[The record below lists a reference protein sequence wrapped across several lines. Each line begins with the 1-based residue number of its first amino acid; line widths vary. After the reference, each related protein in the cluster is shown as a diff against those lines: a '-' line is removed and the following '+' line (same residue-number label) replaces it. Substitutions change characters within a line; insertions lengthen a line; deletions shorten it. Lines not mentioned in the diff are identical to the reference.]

1 MAGKRFQGD
10 HGCCRDRADGSCAL
24 AMVGRLSEERVG
36 ELAEDIWTASTGRV
50 VPARPSPDARS
61 SRPGASAEAVYRRR
75 RHQEREAWRP
85 GWPRRAGIVA
95 VAAGGVGLL
104 TGLAVGAWL
113 GWQLAL
119 LVALVTGW
127 RLRFRPSAGTRVWR
141 RQAVMQRAT
150 AGALGPL
157 EQAGYLVLHDIT
169 LPGWPAG
176 LDHLVVGSTG
186 IWVLGS
192 WQRGRLVLLRNRSSP
207 WSACGAT
214 AGPLR
219 ELHWQATAIAD
230 TLAAGTSIPVR
241 PLLCVHGGAR
251 PGTARSLQG
260 LRVATPRQLADVVR
274 QPPPPPP
281 REIERGHRARSG
293 GAPPGGLSAA
303 DPRKDPTHA
312 S

>member
-1 MAGKRFQGD
+1 
-10 HGCCRDRADGSCAL
+10 
-24 AMVGRLSEERVG
+24 MVRRLSEERVR

-50 VPARPSPDARS
+50 VPARPIPDPRS
-61 SRPGASAEAVYRRR
+61 GRPGASAEAAYRRR
-75 RHQEREAWRP
+75 RQQEREAWRP

-95 VAAGGVGLL
+95 GAAGGVGLL
-104 TGLAVGAWL
+104 TGLAAGAWL

-119 LVALVTGW
+119 LVALLTGW

-141 RQAVMQRAT
+141 RQAVMQRRT

-207 WSACGAT
+207 WPACGAT
-214 AGPLR
+214 AGALR
-219 ELHWQATAIAD
+219 GLHWQAAAIAD
-230 TLAAGTSIPVR
+230 THPGCRHLDPCPAVGVR
-241 PLLCVHGGAR
+241 PRRRAA
-251 PGTARSLQG
+251 GTARSVGG

-281 REIERGHRARSG
+281 REIERATARALEALR
-293 GAPPGGLSAA
+293 PAA
-303 DPRKDPTHA
+303 
-312 S
+312 

>member
-1 MAGKRFQGD
+1 MGGR
-10 HGCCRDRADGSCAL
+10 RDRAHGSCAL
-24 AMVGRLSEERVG
+24 AMVRRLSEERVR
-36 ELAEDIWTASTGRV
+36 ELTEDIWTASTGRV
-50 VPARPSPDARS
+50 VPARPSPDPRS
-61 SRPGASAEAVYRRR
+61 SRPGASAEAAYRRR

-95 VAAGGVGLL
+95 GAAGGAGLL
-104 TGLAVGAWL
+104 TGLAVGAWV
-113 GWQLAL
+113 GCQLAL
-119 LVALVTGW
+119 LVALLTGW
-127 RLRFRPSAGTRVWR
+127 RLRFRPSAGTWVWR
-141 RQAVMQRAT
+141 RQAVMQRRT

-157 EQAGYLVLHDIT
+157 VQEGYLVLHDIT

-207 WSACGAT
+207 WLACGAA

-219 ELHWQATAIAD
+219 GLHWQAAAIAD

-251 PGTARSLQG
+251 PGTARSVGG

-274 QPPPPPP
+274 QPPRPPP
-281 REIERGHRARSG
+281 REIERATARALAVLR
-293 GAPPGGLSAA
+293 PAA
-303 DPRKDPTHA
+303 
-312 S
+312 